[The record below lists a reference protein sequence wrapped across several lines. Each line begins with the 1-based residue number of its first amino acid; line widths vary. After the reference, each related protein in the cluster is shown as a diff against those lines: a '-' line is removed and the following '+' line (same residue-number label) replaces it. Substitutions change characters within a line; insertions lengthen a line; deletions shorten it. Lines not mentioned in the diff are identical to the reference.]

1 MGQERGEIM
10 IYVQL
15 RHFCGPVAWEVNKM
29 NDLNF
34 KKNSKEFK
42 RIQKDCK
49 RSKERGGIMT
59 FVQLRGFHGFRRS
72 NGIEKAKKGSRR

>member
-15 RHFCGPVAWEVNKM
+15 RHFCGPVAWEVNKLS
-29 NDLNF
+29 DLNF

-42 RIQKDCK
+42 KT
-49 RSKERGGIMT
+49 SKEAR
-59 FVQLRGFHGFRRS
+59 
-72 NGIEKAKKGSRR
+72 KGVES